1 MIFLR
6 SPILRNLHAA
16 SFALKEQVRIG
27 GDGIRSRD
35 WNAYPILRFS
45 GVPPVEVELIAAE
58 YPGLG
63 VGEATIGNAVAYA
76 FGRRLYDMPL
86 TRQRIVAAL
95 LV

>member
-1 MIFLR
+1 MNGLPPQPAGAR
-6 SPILRNLHAA
+6 ATRAEKAEGSA
-16 SFALKEQVRIG
+16 
-27 GDGIRSRD
+27 SRD

-63 VGEATIGNAVAYA
+63 VGEATIGNAVTHA
-76 FGRRLYDMPL
+76 FKRRLYDMPL
-86 TRQRIVAAL
+86 MRQRIVAAL